1 MILSS
6 AYVAMTRAKRLLWL
20 SAAQNGP
27 FNWSMVSDQ
36 GAINNRNN
44 LVTCLWFNCRVR
56 QNGSTMMLMDGVWR
70 TVH

>member
-44 LVTCLWFNCRVR
+44 LVTCL
-56 QNGSTMMLMDGVWR
+56 
-70 TVH
+70 